1 VKENLEWA
9 LHLTNDPQHCCS
21 PQVWS
26 LSMGPHCSG
35 SPGGLV
41 LRRTSQEASNRGVFQ
56 GATTFIS
63 LMGLLALWL

>member
-1 VKENLEWA
+1 
-9 LHLTNDPQHCCS
+9 
-21 PQVWS
+21 
-26 LSMGPHCSG
+26 MGPHCSG
-35 SPGGLV
+35 SPGGLL